1 MEPFRVAL
9 IGYGLAGSAFHA
21 PFISTSPELTLA
33 AIVTR
38 DEARREQA
46 RKRHPDAE
54 LLDSADDVW
63 RRAGDFDLVVVGTP
77 ARTHVPLATAAV
89 EAGLAV
95 VVEKP
100 FAPTAAEGQTLV
112 ESARQLDVLLTVF
125 QNRRW
130 DGDFLTVRKLV
141 EQGELGE
148 ITRFESSF
156 ERWRPEADPDS
167 YAEQDPGSGGVLFD
181 LGSHLVD
188 QALQL
193 LGPVRSVYGE
203 IDTRRPGTRAD
214 DDAFVALT
222 HESGVRSHLWM
233 SAAAARSAARFRVLG
248 MRAGY
253 VKYGLDVQEDALRAG
268 LVPGGPKWGREPEG
282 AWGIVGTEHDI
293 RPFPTEAGAYQD
305 FYRSLVAS
313 LRDGAPPPV
322 DPQDAVSGLE
332 VLEAARLSAEEGRV
346 VTPS

>member
-21 PFISTSPELTLA
+21 PFIETNPELSLA

-38 DEARREQA
+38 DEGRREQA
-46 RKRHPDAE
+46 RTRYPDAR
-54 LLDSADDVW
+54 LFDSADELW
-63 RRAGDFDLVVVGTP
+63 NRADDFDLVVVGAP
-77 ARTHVPLATAAV
+77 LLTHVPLARAAV
-89 EAGLAV
+89 EAGLPV

-100 FAPTAAEGQTLV
+100 FAVTAGDALQLV
-112 ESARQLDVLLTVF
+112 ETARERDVLLTVF

-130 DGDFLTVRKLV
+130 DGDFMTVKKLV
-141 EQGELGE
+141 EGGELGE

-156 ERWRPEADPDS
+156 ERWRPSVNPGA
-167 YAEQDPGSGGVLFD
+167 AEQGGVLLD

-188 QALQL
+188 QAMQL
-193 LGPVRSVYGE
+193 FGPASRVFGE
-203 IDTRRPGTRAD
+203 VDTRRPGSPEND
-214 DDAFVALT
+214 DVFVALT

-233 SAAAARSAARFRVLG
+233 SAAATQSAPRFRVLG

-253 VKYGLDVQEDALRAG
+253 VKYGLDPQEDTLVAG
-268 LVPGGPKWGREPEG
+268 HLPDEPDWGREPVE
-282 AWGIVGTEHDI
+282 AWGVVGARDDVQ
-293 RPFPTEAGAYQD
+293 PVPTEPGAYQE
-305 FYRSLVAS
+305 FYRGVVTS

-332 VLEAARLSAEEGRV
+332 VLEAARVSAEEGRV
-346 VTPS
+346 IALS

>member
-1 MEPFRVAL
+1 MAFRVAL

-21 PFISTSPELTLA
+21 PFIEAAPELSLA

-38 DEARREQA
+38 NESRRERALA
-46 RKRHPDAE
+46 RYPKAE
-54 LLDSADDVW
+54 LLDSADDIW
-63 RRAGDFDLVVVGTP
+63 GRPGDFDLVVVGAP
-77 ARTHVPLATAAV
+77 ARVHVPLATAAV
-89 EAGLAV
+89 EVGLPV

-100 FAPTAAEGQTLV
+100 FAPTAAEGEALV
-112 ESARQLDVLLTVF
+112 EQARERGVLLTVF

-130 DGDFLTVRKLV
+130 DGDFLTVRKLI

-156 ERWRPEADPDS
+156 ERWRPEVKPGS
-167 YAEQDPGSGGVLFD
+167 YAEEDPAAGGVLFD
-181 LGSHLVD
+181 LGTHLVD

-193 LGPVRSVYGE
+193 FGRVRSVFGE
-203 IDTRRPGTRAD
+203 VDSRRAGTRAD
-214 DDAFVALT
+214 DDVFVALT

-233 SAAAARSAARFRVLG
+233 SAAATQSAPRFRVLG

-253 VKYGLDVQEDALRAG
+253 LKYGLDVQEDALVRG
-268 LVPGGPKWGREPEG
+268 EVPGGADWGREPEQ
-282 AWGIVGTEHDI
+282 AWGVVGAGDDV
-293 RPFPTEAGAYQD
+293 RPVPTEPGAYPD
-305 FYRSLVAS
+305 FYSALVAS

-332 VLEAARLSAEEGRV
+332 VLEAARASAGEGKV
-346 VTPS
+346 VAPS